1 VFSNTKRGKI
11 NRKEQAKQVL
21 LLQAKAN
28 AAQLRLKLKLI
39 KEKRYSRKRNK
50 IAATEELERLEDK
63 ARLLKD
69 VLLLEPVKRA
79 ANPTILDSRSFANLG

>member
-1 VFSNTKRGKI
+1 
-11 NRKEQAKQVL
+11 VL

-28 AAQLRLKLKLI
+28 AAQLQLKLKLI
-39 KEKRYSRKRNK
+39 KEKRYSCKRNK
-50 IAATEELERLEDK
+50 IAVTEELERLEDK

-79 ANPTILDSRSFANLG
+79 ANPTVLDSRLFANLG